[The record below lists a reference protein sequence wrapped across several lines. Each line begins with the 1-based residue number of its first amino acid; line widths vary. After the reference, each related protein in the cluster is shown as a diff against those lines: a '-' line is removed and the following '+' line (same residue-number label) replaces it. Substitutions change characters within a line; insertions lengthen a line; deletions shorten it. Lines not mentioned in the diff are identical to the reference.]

1 MRYAK
6 EERCQKAGGTG
17 VKTAGFLVAVM
28 YIIAATCVVMNALS
42 FARGAGAAE
51 NEVIEIAYG
60 IKEEENSPLT
70 NLLGNTECGNMGT
83 EGSGQKIEEA
93 ELIAPQSTAEGYKFV
108 IDANG
113 YTVFKA
119 IEFGE
124 ELNAGEISGIEIEV
138 KAEYGANTI
147 YGWEEDPV
155 IFSTVGIVALS
166 VDGDGSSGAVLD
178 PYIKNGEWAVWNLDG
193 REKDKLAGEDGVI
206 RGIRIAAGIDTLSWD
221 EEETIS
227 LEIRKIS
234 VIKASGYKITYI
246 SDLGTREIVTE
257 GAAVLPDITDIW
269 SGGTE
274 EVFVGWTTDKEGVS
288 DLYVAGEQT
297 EITEEK
303 TFYAVTADFSMTEG
317 GYIRRM
323 SEPEENGLRFEA
335 VISKEDYLKIEKYV
349 VSKGIIIS
357 PAEYWEEEDFT
368 LENASEEKPVLS
380 AAVAKEEWKEE
391 GNELKY
397 SGTLTGVNPGNYSI
411 EYGGRGYIEIESS
424 GGEIKR
430 IYTGY
435 DREKNAR
442 SMYGIALK
450 HGNEEEVK
458 AYLDGVADAEIN
470 GIGYYILRDGSE
482 GYLHIDGTDSVIEAA
497 REVYSLIVNGKR
509 LSLSAATQVEI
520 EGTVYN
526 ITVKGIEYTAAGSR
540 ITISMSPA

>member
-17 VKTAGFLVAVM
+17 VKTAGFLVTVM
-28 YIIAATCVVMNALS
+28 YIIAVTGVAVCALS

-51 NEVIEIAYG
+51 NEVIEIAYD

-83 EGSGQKIEEA
+83 EGSGQKIEDA
-93 ELIAPQSTAEGYKFV
+93 ELIVPQSTEKGYKFL
-108 IDANG
+108 IDTNG

-119 IEFGE
+119 IEFDTE
-124 ELNAGEISGIEIEV
+124 INAGEISGIEIEV
-138 KAEYGANTI
+138 KAEYGDKES
-147 YGWEEDPV
+147 YGYWDGEEF
-155 IFSTVGIVALS
+155 IFSTAGIVALGTES
-166 VDGDGSSGAVLD
+166 DGSSGAVLD
-178 PYIKNGEWAVWNLDG
+178 PLIKGGEWTEWRIDG
-193 REKDKLAGEDGVI
+193 SEKDKLAGKDGKI
-206 RGIRIAAGIDTLSWD
+206 KGIRIAAGIDTFSMD
-221 EEETIS
+221 YDAEIS
-227 LEIRKIS
+227 IEIGKIR
-234 VIKASGYKITYI
+234 VIKASGYRVTFV
-246 SDLGTREIVTE
+246 SESGEREIIAEGTVT
-257 GAAVLPDITDIW
+257 LPDISEFWQEST
-269 SGGTE
+269 GA
-274 EVFVGWTTDKEGVS
+274 FVGWTTDEEGLA
-288 DLYVAGEQT
+288 DLYTADEQT

-323 SEPEENGLRFEA
+323 NEPEENGLRFEA

-368 LENASEEKPVLS
+368 LENAGEEKPVLS
-380 AAVAKEEWKEE
+380 AAVAKGEWKEE

-397 SGTLTGVNPGNYSI
+397 SGTITGVKKSNYSI

-424 GGEIKR
+424 GGTRKR

-435 DREKNAR
+435 DKEKNAR

-458 AYLDGVADAEIN
+458 AYLDGVADAEITE
-470 GIGYYILRDGSE
+470 IGYYILRDGSE
-482 GYLHIDGTDSVIEAA
+482 GYLHINGTDSVIEAA
-497 REVYSLIVNGKR
+497 SEVYSLIVNGKR
-509 LSLSAATQVEI
+509 LSLTAKTPVDI
-520 EGTVYN
+520 EGTIYE
-526 ITVKGIEYTAAGSR
+526 ITVKGIDYTGAGSR
-540 ITISMSPA
+540 ITVSMSPA